1 MCMKIMRSFI
11 SYQTNEG
18 LIYLEIIA
26 LESWNLLSWWR
37 KHAGRKIVRGVARS
51 RNTGG
56 GLLLQHRP
64 VEGVVVLVVE
74 RPEED
79 PVELAEVHVVRR
91 LLEPQAAAV
100 VEVHGE
106 LCGEALAQHLCILY
120 SQKMKADLIVLPIMR
135 RARLY
140 LNRRRHLLL
149 ADLLILL
156 LLGGRLQTLPWK
168 RTPIDVHY

>member
-1 MCMKIMRSFI
+1 MLVREKEKKPHTRLTHSGV
-11 SYQTNEG
+11 T
-18 LIYLEIIA
+18 
-26 LESWNLLSWWR
+26 LSG
-37 KHAGRKIVRGVARS
+37 H
-51 RNTGG
+51 GG
-56 GLLLQHRP
+56 GSLLFQHGP
-64 VEGVVVLVVE
+64 VECVVVLGVE

-106 LCGEALAQHLCILY
+106 LCGEALAQHLFIKA
-120 SQKMKADLIVLPIMR
+120 SQRMNSDLIVLPIMR
-135 RARLY
+135 LARLY

-168 RTPIDVHY
+168 RTPVDVHY

>member
-1 MCMKIMRSFI
+1 M
-11 SYQTNEG
+11 
-18 LIYLEIIA
+18 
-26 LESWNLLSWWR
+26 
-37 KHAGRKIVRGVARS
+37 RGVARS
-51 RNTGG
+51 RNTCG

-64 VEGVVVLVVE
+64 VERVVVLVVE

-79 PVELAEVHVVRR
+79 PVELAEVHVVWR

-106 LCGEALAQHLCILY
+106 LCGEALAQHLYILY
-120 SQKMKADLIVLPIMR
+120 SQRMKADFIVLLIMM
-135 RARLY
+135 RARSY

-168 RTPIDVHY
+168 RTPVHVHY

>member
-1 MCMKIMRSFI
+1 MHEDNAVLHILS
-11 SYQTNEG
+11 NERRTA
-18 LIYLEIIA
+18 IYLEITA

-37 KHAGRKIVRGVARS
+37 RHAGREIVRGVTRS
-51 RNTGG
+51 RNTCG

-64 VEGVVVLVVE
+64 VERVVVLVVE

-106 LCGEALAQHLCILY
+106 LCGEALAQHLYIN
-120 SQKMKADLIVLPIMR
+120 SGLIVLLIMV

-140 LNRRRHLLL
+140 LDRCRHLLL

-168 RTPIDVHY
+168 RTPGNVHY

>member
-1 MCMKIMRSFI
+1 M
-11 SYQTNEG
+11 
-18 LIYLEIIA
+18 
-26 LESWNLLSWWR
+26 
-37 KHAGRKIVRGVARS
+37 RGVARS
-51 RNTGG
+51 RNTCG

-64 VEGVVVLVVE
+64 VERVVVLVVE

-91 LLEPQAAAV
+91 LLEPQAATV

-106 LCGEALAQHLCILY
+106 LCGEALAQHLYIFY
-120 SQKMKADLIVLPIMR
+120 SQRMKADLKVLLIMR

-156 LLGGRLQTLPWK
+156 LLGGRLQSLPWK
-168 RTPIDVHY
+168 RTPVNAHY

>member
-1 MCMKIMRSFI
+1 M
-11 SYQTNEG
+11 
-18 LIYLEIIA
+18 
-26 LESWNLLSWWR
+26 
-37 KHAGRKIVRGVARS
+37 RGVARS

-120 SQKMKADLIVLPIMR
+120 SQNMKADLIVLPIMR
-135 RARLY
+135 RERLY

-156 LLGGRLQTLPWK
+156 FLGGRLQTLPWK
-168 RTPIDVHY
+168 RPPVQMSIIKEVSPLLS

>member
-1 MCMKIMRSFI
+1 M
-11 SYQTNEG
+11 
-18 LIYLEIIA
+18 
-26 LESWNLLSWWR
+26 
-37 KHAGRKIVRGVARS
+37 RGVARS
-51 RNTGG
+51 RNTCG

-64 VEGVVVLVVE
+64 VERVVVLVVE

-79 PVELAEVHVVRR
+79 PVELAEVHVVWR

-106 LCGEALAQHLCILY
+106 LCGEALAQHLYILY
-120 SQKMKADLIVLPIMR
+120 SQRMKADFIVLLIMM
-135 RARLY
+135 RARSY

-156 LLGGRLQTLPWK
+156 LLSGRLQTLPWK
-168 RTPIDVHY
+168 GTPEHVNN

>member
-1 MCMKIMRSFI
+1 M
-11 SYQTNEG
+11 
-18 LIYLEIIA
+18 
-26 LESWNLLSWWR
+26 
-37 KHAGRKIVRGVARS
+37 RGVARS
-51 RNTGG
+51 RNTCG

-64 VEGVVVLVVE
+64 VERVVVLVVE

-106 LCGEALAQHLCILY
+106 LCGEALAQHLYILN
-120 SQKMKADLIVLPIMR
+120 SNHRKEVSRISKLL

-140 LNRRRHLLL
+140 LNRCRHLLL

-168 RTPIDVHY
+168 RTPVDVHY

>member
-1 MCMKIMRSFI
+1 M
-11 SYQTNEG
+11 
-18 LIYLEIIA
+18 
-26 LESWNLLSWWR
+26 
-37 KHAGRKIVRGVARS
+37 RGVTRS
-51 RNTGG
+51 RDTCG

-64 VEGVVVLVVE
+64 VERVVVLVVE

-168 RTPIDVHY
+168 RTPVNVHY

>member
-1 MCMKIMRSFI
+1 M
-11 SYQTNEG
+11 
-18 LIYLEIIA
+18 
-26 LESWNLLSWWR
+26 
-37 KHAGRKIVRGVARS
+37 RGVARP
-51 RNTGG
+51 RNTCG

-64 VEGVVVLVVE
+64 VERVVVLVVE

-106 LCGEALAQHLCILY
+106 LCGEALAQHLYILNSY
-120 SQKMKADLIVLPIMR
+120 DIDRKAVVRISKLL
-135 RARLY
+135 RAHLY

-168 RTPIDVHY
+168 RTPVHVHY

>member
-1 MCMKIMRSFI
+1 M
-11 SYQTNEG
+11 
-18 LIYLEIIA
+18 
-26 LESWNLLSWWR
+26 
-37 KHAGRKIVRGVARS
+37 RGVTRS
-51 RNTGG
+51 RNTCS

-64 VEGVVVLVVE
+64 VERVVVLVVE

-91 LLEPQAAAV
+91 LLEPQAAAI

-106 LCGEALAQHLCILY
+106 LCGEALAQHLCILN
-120 SQKMKADLIVLPIMR
+120 SNHRKAIVMGFRLL
-135 RARLY
+135 RALLY

-156 LLGGRLQTLPWK
+156 FLGGRLQTLPWK
-168 RTPIDVHY
+168 RTPVDMSITKKVSSLLSKTRC

>member
-1 MCMKIMRSFI
+1 MHEDNAVLHILS
-11 SYQTNEG
+11 NERRTA
-18 LIYLEIIA
+18 IYLEITA

-37 KHAGRKIVRGVARS
+37 RHAGREIVRGVTRS
-51 RNTGG
+51 RNTCG

-64 VEGVVVLVVE
+64 VERVVVLVVE

-106 LCGEALAQHLCILY
+106 LCGEALAQHLCILN
-120 SQKMKADLIVLPIMR
+120 SNHR
-135 RARLY
+135 RAVVVGFKLLRALLY

-149 ADLLILL
+149 TDLLILL

-168 RTPIDVHY
+168 RTPGNVHY

>member
-1 MCMKIMRSFI
+1 M
-11 SYQTNEG
+11 
-18 LIYLEIIA
+18 
-26 LESWNLLSWWR
+26 
-37 KHAGRKIVRGVARS
+37 RGVVRS
-51 RNTGG
+51 RNTCG

-64 VEGVVVLVVE
+64 VERVVVLVVE

-106 LCGEALAQHLCILY
+106 LCGEALAQHLGILY
-120 SQKMKADLIVLPIMR
+120 SRRMKADLIVLLIMM
-135 RARLY
+135 RARVY

-168 RTPIDVHY
+168 RTPVYMSIIKKVSPLLSKTTRFKRFSF